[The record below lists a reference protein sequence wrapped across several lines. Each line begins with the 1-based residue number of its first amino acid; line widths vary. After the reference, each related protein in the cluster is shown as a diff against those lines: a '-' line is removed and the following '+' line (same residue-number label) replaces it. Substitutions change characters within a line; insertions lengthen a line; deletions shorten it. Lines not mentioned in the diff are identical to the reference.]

1 MNDRGAQIE
10 GFFWLLVRLC
20 ALVFGY
26 MMVLG
31 GGLFALA
38 FLVDEWRTGAIALN
52 GQVHTDA
59 GTRFMLIAVPI
70 ALALAGYGL
79 TALARRGKT
88 SGNADR
94 DPSGA

>member
-38 FLVDEWRTGAIALN
+38 FLVEQWRTGAIALN
-52 GQVHTDA
+52 GQLHTDT
-59 GTRFMLIAVPI
+59 GTRLTLIAVPVGV
-70 ALALAGYGL
+70 ALAGYAL

-88 SGNADR
+88 PPDAGR
-94 DPSGA
+94 DAPGA